1 VADVF
6 ISYAR
11 VERDEA
17 EAIRARLEALGL
29 SVFLDVEGLDG
40 GDVFSEVLDREV
52 KTSGVVLG
60 LWSPTALSR
69 PWVQIECDIGKR
81 RGVLVPVAIK
91 PFTDMQTPAAFWNI
105 QFVDLVDALDDPDH
119 PGWRKL
125 AKSLERTLKRPPGTL
140 APAPPKASALPPP
153 SDATAPVGDSGA
165 SWRTTPAKPGVSAPR
180 TSTSGSGKIAG
191 TAVAGLLI
199 LAAAGAG
206 VWFADPFHW
215 RTAQPAKA
223 DATLATTSPAP
234 AAAATPPVADPAA
247 EKIATDVPVPA
258 TPTAPPNTSATAKAP
273 DGPVEPK
280 AQAPAPST
288 LPSRDAKTNEPVG
301 KPSAAISPPAATVK
315 PAVRAPEPPP
325 KLKYQITKEYT
336 LPGPKGGAAMAA
348 AFSPDGLHLLI
359 TSEDKSARIWNVT
372 TGRVERTL
380 IDVSQY
386 GSGAEFSPDGKR
398 IAIAGAA
405 VVVWDVEGQTPRR
418 FAADPQGVLGV
429 TWSPDGKRIA
439 AACWDGAVWILNA
452 DTGEIIRKLPGAPK
466 PFWSS
471 AFSPNGA
478 YIASG
483 GNDGKLRVWSAADG
497 RLLQTVTVSDRTDVS
512 LRGIAFSRDS
522 RTLAVGGEDYT
533 VSLWDPET
541 GAPLGR
547 YGAFGGW
554 IGKLSFA
561 PNGDL
566 AVSGT
571 YFRADIWDRKGGP
584 SATMHLEMAGTSV
597 IQAVFSPDG
606 RHMATT
612 GADGSAAIWRLDLD

>member
-1 VADVF
+1 MADVF

-165 SWRTTPAKPGVSAPR
+165 WLRTTPAKPSGPAPR

-191 TAVAGLLI
+191 VAVAALLL

-215 RTAQPAKA
+215 RTAQPAKT
-223 DATLATTSPAP
+223 DATLAMTSPTP
-234 AAAATPPVADPAA
+234 ATAATPSVADPAA

-273 DGPVEPK
+273 EGSVKPK
-280 AQAPAPST
+280 AQTPVPPASAPAPR
-288 LPSRDAKTNEPVG
+288 PIQKPQDA
-301 KPSAAISPPAATVK
+301 AASGNGYHEVEH
-315 PAVRAPEPPP
+315 VRA
-325 KLKYQITKEYT
+325 I
-336 LPGPKGGAAMAA
+336 
-348 AFSPDGLHLLI
+348 FGLNEVGRK
-359 TSEDKSARIWNVT
+359 SE
-372 TGRVERTL
+372 GE
-380 IDVSQY
+380 
-386 GSGAEFSPDGKR
+386 E
-398 IAIAGAA
+398 
-405 VVVWDVEGQTPRR
+405 TP
-418 FAADPQGVLGV
+418 
-429 TWSPDGKRIA
+429 
-439 AACWDGAVWILNA
+439 
-452 DTGEIIRKLPGAPK
+452 
-466 PFWSS
+466 
-471 AFSPNGA
+471 
-478 YIASG
+478 
-483 GNDGKLRVWSAADG
+483 
-497 RLLQTVTVSDRTDVS
+497 
-512 LRGIAFSRDS
+512 
-522 RTLAVGGEDYT
+522 
-533 VSLWDPET
+533 
-541 GAPLGR
+541 
-547 YGAFGGW
+547 
-554 IGKLSFA
+554 
-561 PNGDL
+561 
-566 AVSGT
+566 
-571 YFRADIWDRKGGP
+571 
-584 SATMHLEMAGTSV
+584 
-597 IQAVFSPDG
+597 
-606 RHMATT
+606 
-612 GADGSAAIWRLDLD
+612 